1 MAINLEEHRIFLRPA
16 NPPAQMKKIVPF
28 FIFVLSFSS
37 QAQISQRKLLK
48 GKVNAHTTNLE
59 GIFVINKTSEKES
72 ATKEG
77 GYFTIMAM
85 PGDSL
90 MFASIEF
97 KGKTVA
103 VDSTHFGQEM
113 LTVKLE
119 TMVNQLDEVMV
130 IQYKDINAY
139 SLGILTTKAKSYTPA
154 ERKLH
159 TATGVDPKIG
169 LNSSFGVDPLL
180 NLFSGRTS
188 MLKKELEVEKKE
200 NWIDKLED
208 IYDEEYLTVKLK
220 IPAAYL
226 KGFLYYI
233 VENEHFVNSLR
244 AKDKTM
250 NQFLIVQLAEKYLK
264 TLEDEK

>member
-1 MAINLEEHRIFLRPA
+1 M
-16 NPPAQMKKIVPF
+16 QKIVPF
-28 FIFVLSFSS
+28 FIFVLAITSA
-37 QAQISQRKLLK
+37 QAQTFERKILK
-48 GKVNAHTTNLE
+48 GKVNAHTSNLE
-59 GIFVINKTSEKES
+59 GIFVINKTSEKE
-72 ATKEG
+72 AVTKEG
-77 GYFTIMAM
+77 GFFTIMAK

-103 VDSTHFGQEM
+103 VDSIHFGQEM
-113 LTVKLE
+113 LNVKLE

-139 SLGILTTKAKSYTPA
+139 SLGILTKKAKSYTPA

-159 TATGVDPKIG
+159 AATGVDPKIG
-169 LNSSFGVDPLL
+169 LNSSFGVDPLF
-180 NLFSGRTS
+180 NLLSGRTS

-200 NWIDKLED
+200 NWLEKLSD
-208 IYDEEYLTVKLK
+208 LYDEEYLSVNLK

-233 VENEHFVNSLR
+233 VENEHFVKSLS

-250 NQFLIVQLAEKYLK
+250 NRFLLVQLAEKYLK
-264 TLEDEK
+264 TIEDEK

>member
-1 MAINLEEHRIFLRPA
+1 MQKLLPIFILVFAITSA
-16 NPPAQMKKIVPF
+16 KAQTPERKI
-28 FIFVLSFSS
+28 
-37 QAQISQRKLLK
+37 LK
-48 GKVNAHTTNLE
+48 GKVNAHTSNLD
-59 GIFVINKTSEKES
+59 GIYVINKTSEKET

-77 GYFTIMAM
+77 GYFKILAK

-97 KGKTVA
+97 KGKTEA
-103 VDSTHFGQEM
+103 VDSTHFGQDLFM
-113 LTVKLE
+113 VKLE
-119 TMVNQLDEVMV
+119 TMVNQLDEVMI

-139 SLGILTTKAKSYTPA
+139 SLGILTKKAKSYTPA
-154 ERKLH
+154 ERKLF

-180 NLFSGRTS
+180 NLFSGRTA

-200 NWIDKLED
+200 NWMEKLED
-208 IYDEEYLTVKLK
+208 LYDEHYLTEKLK
-220 IPAAYL
+220 IPAAYI

-233 VENEHFVNSLR
+233 VENEHFVNSLS

-250 NQFLIVQLAEKYLK
+250 NRFLLVQLAEKYLK
-264 TLEDEK
+264 TINDEK

>member
-1 MAINLEEHRIFLRPA
+1 MQKL
-16 NPPAQMKKIVPF
+16 VPF
-28 FIFVLSFSS
+28 FIFFLTISSS
-37 QAQISQRKLLK
+37 QAQTSERKILK
-48 GKVNAHTTNLE
+48 GKVNAHTSNLE
-59 GIFVINKTSEKES
+59 GIYVINKTSEKES
-72 ATKEG
+72 ITKEG
-77 GYFTIMAM
+77 GFFTIMAK

-103 VDSTHFGQEM
+103 VDSIHFGQEM
-113 LTVKLE
+113 LSVKLE

-139 SLGILTTKAKSYTPA
+139 SLGILTNKAKSYTPA
-154 ERKLH
+154 ERKLL

-169 LNSSFGVDPLL
+169 LNSSFGVDPLF
-180 NLFSGRTS
+180 NLLSGRTA

-200 NWIDKLED
+200 NWMAKLENL
-208 IYDEEYLTVKLK
+208 YDEEYLIEKLK
-220 IPAAYL
+220 IPAAHL

-233 VENEHFVNSLR
+233 VENEHFVKSLS

-250 NQFLIVQLAEKYLK
+250 NRFLLVQLAEKYLN
-264 TLEDEK
+264 TINDEK